1 MGKTLV
7 IFKITA
13 SEMEE
18 LESIAKAIPK
28 IKSGEVKDVKRQ
40 PIGFGIEVIR
50 AAVLIPE
57 KQDAVLDAVTKE
69 LQQIPSVEE
78 VEVESMTLL

>member
-13 SEMEE
+13 SDMEK
-18 LESIAKAIPK
+18 LGQIIQAIPK
-28 IKSGEVKDVKRQ
+28 IKNGEIKDVKRQ

-69 LQQIPSVEE
+69 LQQIPNVEE
-78 VEVESMTLL
+78 VETESMTLL

>member
-13 SEMEE
+13 SDMEE
-18 LESIAKAIPK
+18 LEKIFQEIPK

-69 LQQIPSVEE
+69 LQQIPNVEE

>member
-7 IFKITA
+7 IFKITT
-13 SEMEE
+13 SKMEE
-18 LESIAKAIPK
+18 LDGIAKAIPK
-28 IKSGEVKDVKRQ
+28 IKTGEVKDVQRQ

-50 AAVLIPE
+50 VAVLIPE

-69 LQQIPSVEE
+69 LQQIPFVEE
-78 VEVESMTLL
+78 VEAESMTLL

>member
-7 IFKITA
+7 IFKLTA
-13 SEMEE
+13 SDMEQ
-18 LESIAKAIPK
+18 LEKIVKAIPK
-28 IKSGEVKDVKRQ
+28 IQIGEVRDVKRQ

-50 AAVLIPE
+50 TAVLIPE

-69 LQQIPSVEE
+69 LQQIAGVEE

>member
-18 LESIAKAIPK
+18 LESIANAIPK
-28 IKSGEVKDVKRQ
+28 IKNGEVKDVKRQ

-57 KQDAVLDAVTKE
+57 KQDAALDAVTKE